1 MMVRKL
7 LLLKVWVVTSITLIV
22 AACGR
27 ETSSTNTNPPTYD
40 LQLRFVNFMGN
51 DTAKVNTNYTN
62 AAGEVFSL
70 TNFQYY
76 ISNIACYNST
86 SGRWETLD
94 GQYYLVSIASDSSRI
109 INLKVSNRNYSQI
122 RFLLGVDSTRN
133 VSGVQSGALDPLNGM
148 FWTWNSGY
156 IMAKL
161 EGWSNVSTAPANS
174 MSYHIGGFRTGENA
188 ARTITFNLTT
198 AISIPTNGKS
208 IVTLHADG
216 LRWFTG
222 VHNLRIAT
230 QAIVHNP
237 GVAAMRFADNYERM
251 FTLVNVQN

>member
-1 MMVRKL
+1 MC
-7 LLLKVWVVTSITLIV
+7 LKIWGFIAIAIIT

-27 ETSSTNTNPPTYD
+27 EGSGTNVNPPAYD
-40 LQLRFVNFMGN
+40 VQLRFINFMGG
-51 DTAKVNTNYTN
+51 DTAKVNNNYTN
-62 AAGEVFSL
+62 AAGEVFILS
-70 TNFQYY
+70 NFQYY
-76 ISNIACYNST
+76 ISNIAFYNNT
-86 SGRWETLD
+86 TNRWETLD
-94 GQYYLVSIASDSSRI
+94 GQYYLVSIASDSSRT
-109 INLKVSNRNYSQI
+109 INLKVSNRNYSQL

-161 EGWSNVSTAPANS
+161 EGRSNVSTAPANS

-198 AISIPTNGKS
+198 PINIPTNGKS
-208 IVTLHADG
+208 VATLHADG
-216 LRWFTG
+216 LKWFTG

-237 GVAAMRFADNYERM
+237 GVAAMQFADNYERM